1 MARRSNS
8 DSHLHFL
15 RYILEANNAR
25 HLYIIA
31 SPLNDML
38 GFINPLLF
46 VQLMLVF
53 SIQPKY
59 ADVARDALKKYN
71 APLWSV
77 IIDGVQ
83 SGNYAYTDADRQRSY
98 VDFNRF
104 ANAPNS
110 LANVLHHEVDHLK
123 HRDHNND
130 PTDIMSY
137 RLTTDNSGNVVED
150 TRVWA

>member
-1 MARRSNS
+1 MRG
-8 DSHLHFL
+8 FL
-15 RYILEANNAR
+15 
-25 HLYIIA
+25 
-31 SPLNDML
+31 
-38 GFINPLLF
+38 NPLLF
-46 VQLMLVF
+46 VQLILVF

-83 SGNYAYTDADRQRSY
+83 SGTYAYTDADRQRSY
-98 VDFNRF
+98 IDFNRF

-110 LANVLHHEVDHLK
+110 LKNVLNHEIAHLK
-123 HRDHNND
+123 HRDHNTD

-137 RLTTDNSGNVVED
+137 RLTVDSSGNVIND
-150 TRVWA
+150 DRVWP